1 MAKEEFKNIKILYVE
16 DEQYIRMNAVSYLK
30 RMFDEVFEAADAF
43 EAIEIFKKEKPHII
57 MTDIKMPKITG
68 LELIEKI
75 RELDK
80 EVQIIVLTAFT
91 ETHYL
96 LKAVELGLVKYLVKP
111 IRHDK
116 LLPVLLQCAKNL
128 KEKKSNLKYITKTC
142 IFDTFNQTLFLD
154 EKIVKLT
161 KNELEFLS
169 LLCFYDNRIVTY
181 EEIEKKIWYD
191 SMMSEDAIRSLV
203 RNLRRKLPKDSLN
216 NLSKVG
222 YKIEFLK

>member
-57 MTDIKMPKITG
+57 MTDIKMPKVTG

-161 KNELEFLS
+161 KNELEFLN
-169 LLCFYDNRIVTY
+169 LLCFHDNRIVTY
-181 EEIEKKIWYD
+181 EEIEQKIWYD